1 MPKYL
6 IDGPARF
13 PSLIENL
20 EWRNSSS
27 HRRAQRHYAC
37 QFPSP
42 CHFDYLIFWARSS
55 ADHSFSAKMN
65 VREFLSF
72 QTFQFTRSK
81 REPSEALSSKDPT
94 QRYQSL
100 TLLEKDH
107 SYGSSWGRDGQLA
120 MLLQSPNTSPVTT
133 LYKGCGCAAPWH
145 NDKESNHEPLVDQT
159 RTEPGLR
166 HKGLIN
172 LSILYDK
179 KIQYMILTS
188 LKIDME

>member
-100 TLLEKDH
+100 TLFEKDH

-133 LYKGCGCAAPWH
+133 LYK
-145 NDKESNHEPLVDQT
+145 
-159 RTEPGLR
+159 R
-166 HKGLIN
+166 H
-172 LSILYDK
+172 YTK
-179 KIQYMILTS
+179 KIQCIILSS
-188 LKIDME
+188 LKILNARTNQRHKRKIWTIKNKSVTKTKNIKRSRWGSNPRP